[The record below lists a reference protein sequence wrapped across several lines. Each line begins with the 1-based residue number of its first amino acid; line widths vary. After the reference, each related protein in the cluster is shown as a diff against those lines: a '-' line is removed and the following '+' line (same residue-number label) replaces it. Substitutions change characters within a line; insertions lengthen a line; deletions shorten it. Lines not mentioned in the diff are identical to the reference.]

1 MADFDV
7 VLSTEVNEITAEVT
21 VENKVFDVTVQVGG
35 MGPQGFPGETVI
47 NYTAGADIS
56 GHRCVMLGS
65 DEKAVYASCSDIS
78 SIRRIIG
85 ITNNAAVTD
94 DVLVVRKFGVMT
106 EPTWN
111 WDINKPVY
119 LGIDGALIQT
129 PEVWPTS
136 LFTIILGYPISATKM
151 LVNISTPIL
160 LTGE

>member
-56 GHRCVMLGS
+56 GHKCVMLSS
-65 DEKAVYASCSDIS
+65 DEKAVYASCLDAS

-85 ITNNAAVTD
+85 ITHNAAVTND
-94 DVLVVRKFGVMT
+94 ILVVRKFGVMS

-111 WDINKPVY
+111 WDTNKPIY
-119 LGIDGALIQT
+119 LGIDGALVQI

-136 LFTIILGYPISATKM
+136 LFTIILGYPISSTKI